1 MLCLCNCCRNSTIER
16 LSKGKVVT
24 LQDPILFITT
34 ESRHRQKDWYIG
46 ADIGADIDSN
56 ISQRWKKCF
65 VLLYISKNFKKH
77 KKVCNICCYMLDN
90 ELESGPTPIV
100 YIFWTE
106 NQKFRVFRN
115 VYLQNAR
122 NLMELRTTESSVR
135 LLY

>member
-1 MLCLCNCCRNSTIER
+1 
-16 LSKGKVVT
+16 
-24 LQDPILFITT
+24 
-34 ESRHRQKDWYIG
+34 
-46 ADIGADIDSN
+46 
-56 ISQRWKKCF
+56 
-65 VLLYISKNFKKH
+65 
-77 KKVCNICCYMLDN
+77 MLDN

-106 NQKFRVFRN
+106 NKKFRVFRN